1 MPDLDQ
7 TATLPLGRS
16 GSLSDPIASQPRQ
29 RLTTR
34 IDENSLGL
42 AVSSVSTNYGLRMF
56 ERLTL
61 LLLAFDQTF

>member
-1 MPDLDQ
+1 MPGLDQ

-29 RLTTR
+29 RSTTR